1 MHGLSWNRLPLLIG
15 IFTALYGKPA
25 PVRADVGPPPP
36 PDDIRVKVTFHGK
49 ALPESVFRA
58 VALSSGPISSGP
70 GKRNRGQHDVP
81 GLTERALKEP
91 DGQTW
96 LPIRS
101 AEGKDGQVTLTRSDR
116 WDSLPDR
123 IRLAI
128 YLPESGRL
136 FVTDALSIRPYLNYL
151 HADVH
156 ADGTGTLGHS
166 PGLLAFLDLYFVR
179 KSPQMG
185 WALGLTLLLELPLVL
200 VWSFVARL
208 SFKRMLWAG
217 LIGNLISL
225 PLVWFV
231 TVGCEFEFGLSWTS
245 LTFFGLAEAAAVLF
259 EGSLYIRLGGAPK
272 IPAYIF
278 SFGANALTMCTGVL
292 LIY

>member
-1 MHGLSWNRLPLLIG
+1 
-15 IFTALYGKPA
+15 
-25 PVRADVGPPPP
+25 
-36 PDDIRVKVTFHGK
+36 
-49 ALPESVFRA
+49 
-58 VALSSGPISSGP
+58 
-70 GKRNRGQHDVP
+70 
-81 GLTERALKEP
+81 
-91 DGQTW
+91 
-96 LPIRS
+96 
-101 AEGKDGQVTLTRSDR
+101 
-116 WDSLPDR
+116 
-123 IRLAI
+123 
-128 YLPESGRL
+128 
-136 FVTDALSIRPYLNYL
+136 
-151 HADVH
+151 
-156 ADGTGTLGHS
+156 
-166 PGLLAFLDLYFVR
+166 VR